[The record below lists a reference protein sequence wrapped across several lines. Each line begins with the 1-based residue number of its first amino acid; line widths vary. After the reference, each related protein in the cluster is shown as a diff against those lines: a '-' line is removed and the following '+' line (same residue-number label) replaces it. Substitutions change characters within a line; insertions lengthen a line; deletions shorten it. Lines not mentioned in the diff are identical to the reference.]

1 MPAGRAL
8 PVAFKGGIGLARYI
22 VKRVLAALITIWF
35 IMTIT
40 FVLMN
45 AIPGSPLDSEKF
57 LDVTLKQAM
66 LAKYGLDR
74 PLYERYLKYLADYL
88 HGDFGISYIKV
99 GLSTNEIIAAG
110 FPYSLRIGIYSSVLI
125 IIFGIAAGIL
135 AALRQNKF
143 VDRFLM
149 VLSTLGST
157 IPSFVFATLYLFLFS
172 KILGLV
178 PAFGVAN
185 WKGYIGPVLVTSVFS
200 MAFVTRLMRTSMI
213 EELNQ
218 DYIRTARAKGISEFK
233 VVTKHALRNAVLPVV
248 TYIGPMVAM
257 VVTGSFVIEKVFGIP
272 GIGSLFTTSILS
284 RDYTLIMGITVFFAV
299 FLVVCT
305 LIVDILYVFV
315 DPRIKYD

>member
-1 MPAGRAL
+1 M
-8 PVAFKGGIGLARYI
+8 ARYI

-143 VDRFLM
+143 VDRF
-149 VLSTLGST
+149 
-157 IPSFVFATLYLFLFS
+157 VFATLYLFLFS

-233 VVTKHALRNAVLPVV
+233 VVTRHALRNAVLPVV

>member
-1 MPAGRAL
+1 M
-8 PVAFKGGIGLARYI
+8 ARYI
-22 VKRVLAALITIWF
+22 IKRVLAALITIWF

-57 LDVTLKQAM
+57 LDVTLQQAM
-66 LAKYGLDR
+66 EAKYGLDR
-74 PLYERYLKYLADYL
+74 PLYERYFKYLVDYF

-110 FPYSLRIGIYSSVLI
+110 VPYSLRIGIYSSILI
-125 IIFGIAAGIL
+125 IVFGIAAGIL
-135 AALRQNKF
+135 AALRQNRF

-178 PAFGVAN
+178 PAFGVSD
-185 WKGYIGPVLVTSVFS
+185 WKGYIGSVLVTSVFS

-233 VVTKHALRNAVLPVV
+233 VVTRHALRNAILPVV
-248 TYIGPMVAM
+248 TYIGPMVAI
-257 VVTGSFVIEKVFGIP
+257 VVTGSFVIENVFGIP

-305 LIVDILYVFV
+305 LVVDILYVFV